1 MTTTTRTTDALDVI
15 ERLNT
20 SINVEDARLVERR
33 EGLTLIVVAFL
44 ARLHIILHGHPGNA
58 KSMTT
63 DGMLR
68 HFPDFKLFKT
78 QASKVSPPEQFL
90 GPISFTAME
99 EDRFERI
106 ITGKF
111 ADCHVAY
118 IDEIAR
124 APRALLPAFQSGMVE
139 REFDAGNGPRAIA
152 LQSMVGTANHLPED
166 EELEAFFDR
175 FTFRVVVK
183 APQSADSFV
192 RILRGGIERRAD
204 KAAGK
209 ELDTEP
215 HISLA
220 ELTAAQ
226 DYVSTIEVGDEHLE
240 RLAELY
246 SNLLAIGIRPSVR
259 RVNDLVGGMQAQAAL
274 AGREEVNEDD
284 IMLAQ
289 HSLWT
294 SEGEIEPVYGEVVK
308 FASEW
313 ARETARL
320 LDAFADSQEKLAP
333 MQAAIAQGG
342 KPDNNEAIALVQE
355 RDVLRE
361 LIERQVKQAAG
372 RDTSALDRA
381 EGDLARTK
389 DWIQDRILAG
399 LKL

>member
-1 MTTTTRTTDALDVI
+1 MTTTTSTRGALEVI
-15 ERLNT
+15 GSLNEA
-20 SINVEDARLVERR
+20 IDVEDAQLVERR
-33 EGLTLIVVAFL
+33 EGLTLIVISFL
-44 ARLHIILHGHPGNA
+44 ARLHIILHGLPGNA

-63 DGMLR
+63 DGILR
-68 HFPDFKLFKT
+68 HFPEFKLFKT
-78 QASKVSPPEQFL
+78 QASKVSPPDQFL
-90 GPISFTAME
+90 GPISFKAME

-118 IDEIAR
+118 IDELPR
-124 APRALLPAFQSGMVE
+124 APRAVLPAFQSGMVE

-175 FTFRVVVK
+175 FTFRHVVK

-204 KAAGK
+204 AAAGK
-209 ELDTEP
+209 SVDTEP
-215 HISLA
+215 HITLA

-226 DYVSTIEVGDEHLE
+226 DHVSTIHVADEHLE

-246 SNLLAIGIRPSVR
+246 SNLLAIGIQPSVR
-259 RVNDLVGGMQAQAAL
+259 RVNDLVGGMQAQAGL
-274 AGREEVNEDD
+274 TGRDEVVEDD

-294 SEGEIEPVYGEVVK
+294 SESEIEPVYGEVVK
-308 FASEW
+308 FASAW
-313 ARETARL
+313 SRETARL
-320 LDAFADSQEKLAP
+320 LDAFADSQETLAP

-342 KPDNNEAIALVQE
+342 KPDTNDAIALVQE
-355 RDVLRE
+355 RDTLRD
-361 LIERQVKQAAG
+361 LIERHAKDAGG
-372 RDTSALDRA
+372 RDTAPLDRA
-381 EGDLARTK
+381 AGDIERTK

-399 LKL
+399 LQL